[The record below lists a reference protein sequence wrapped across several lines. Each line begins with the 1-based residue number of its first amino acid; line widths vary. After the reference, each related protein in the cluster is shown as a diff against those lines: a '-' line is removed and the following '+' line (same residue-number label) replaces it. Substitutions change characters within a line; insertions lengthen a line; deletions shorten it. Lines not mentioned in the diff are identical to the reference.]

1 VLLHRLVRAV
11 GISDENQTLPADE
24 FIELGQNG
32 AVEP

>member
-11 GISDENQTLPADE
+11 GISDENQTPADE